1 MKKPPVEDKKLLKD
15 LNAQLKKLQADL
27 AEANK
32 MEGKDPYLEVKVIK
46 NQARFERVKKKGEDD
61 KYFGK
66 FFLRVEVRSKEEEV
80 FIPVSLASGKK
91 TAGFMYQIE
100 GTAPGTIA
108 TTEIEVR
115 GEGVSQISLG
125 TLLFAKIPPG
135 KTASFQIQVTT
146 RGQVG
151 KVYKI
156 VFTRLNY
163 KLKLTD
169 VRYEQYLKAIPSNAV
184 KFS

>member
-1 MKKPPVEDKKLLKD
+1 
-15 LNAQLKKLQADL
+15 
-27 AEANK
+27 
-32 MEGKDPYLEVKVIK
+32 
-46 NQARFERVKKKGEDD
+46 
-61 KYFGK
+61 
-66 FFLRVEVRSKEEEV
+66 
-80 FIPVSLASGKK
+80 
-91 TAGFMYQIE
+91 MYQIE

-125 TLLFAKIPPG
+125 TLLYAKIPPG
-135 KTASFQIQVTT
+135 KTALFHIQVTT

-163 KLKLTD
+163 KLELTD